1 MRWIRPGLPEL
12 AGRLLLES
20 LESACL
26 GSGSER
32 GWVLIRSGS
41 RTLELVVS
49 TAPAAPQKQ
58 RFKSGLPQ
66 GNARLGPDA
75 ARAFC
80 PFHEAKAVLRF
91 DLGSGALFLEGN
103 STPSLRVLESLQL
116 GLERLESDREVKNL
130 RRKVKRLGR
139 QLKEAKRSGGRLLP
153 ELESTERRA
162 GALSSWYRQ
171 AAEMLASAQLGSSLP
186 ALAEHAKNLLEVDF
200 AAVLVKEVQRVRL
213 WGGESLRKL
222 LGNTFEVK
230 KLGSIG
236 RKLFEER
243 KAYISSA
250 PRARFE
256 KSKIFSSINVQSLLA
271 VPMLVDGRVMGALL
285 LGSSEE
291 QDFLPE
297 EIDLA
302 RLMAYQTALFLENA
316 LLASGADVERV
327 VARAVLDS
335 MADGVFTLDWEKKIT
350 SFNPAAEA
358 ITGWKAEEALGR
370 TCSEVLRGQ
379 YKCPGQKQALGCAE
393 NCPLLALLADQ
404 ELMESGLTVEGT
416 IRTKEGEQRYVNSS
430 YSVVADRG
438 DLLGAV
444 VLFRDITEKKA
455 FEQMKSDY
463 AAALS
468 HDLKTPL
475 TAMKGYAVT
484 LLRHGQKLNE
494 EMRREALEV
503 INSEID
509 RVTRMFDNLLLQAR
523 MEAGVDSRYLEP
535 VTLADAVKRVV
546 NLHGFA
552 TRRHRLGAD
561 VPDDLV
567 VRTDRDQLDQILNN
581 LVSNAVKYSPGG
593 CEITVRATREDRF
606 AHVEVED
613 TGSGIPEDQ
622 VPYVFERFRRVEDRM
637 SRKVRGSGLGLY
649 ITRMLV
655 EGLGGEVGVS
665 SSEGEGSTFW
675 FKLPLYRGRHSKVM
689 THPTEQADIRKY
701 AKEI

>member
-1 MRWIRPGLPEL
+1 MPEL
-12 AGRLLLES
+12 AGRLLMES

-26 GSGSER
+26 VSGAER
-32 GWVLIRSGS
+32 GWVMLRSGAHH
-41 RTLELVVS
+41 LELVVAKAP
-49 TAPAAPQKQ
+49 TAPEKQ
-58 RFKSGLPQ
+58 RFRGGVQ
-66 GNARLGPDA
+66 RGNVRLDLA
-75 ARAFC
+75 AAKEFC
-80 PFHEAKAVLRF
+80 PFHEARPVLRF
-91 DLGSGALFLEGN
+91 DLGSGALFLEG
-103 STPSLRVLESLQL
+103 SATPNVRILESLTL
-116 GLERLESDREVKNL
+116 GLERLESEREVKNL
-130 RRKVKRLGR
+130 RRKVKRLGK
-139 QLKEAKRSGGRLLP
+139 QLKEAKKSGDRLRP
-153 ELESTERRA
+153 ELESTERRT

-171 AAEMLASAQLGSSLP
+171 AAEMLASSQLGSSLP
-186 ALAEHAKNLLEVDF
+186 ALAERAKSLLEVDF
-200 AAVLVKEVQRVRL
+200 SAVLVKELHRVRL
-213 WGGESLRKL
+213 WGGEPLAKL
-222 LGNTFEVK
+222 LGKSFEVK
-230 KLGSIG
+230 RLGSVG

-256 KSKIFSSINVQSLLA
+256 KNRVFSSIGVASLLA
-271 VPMLVDGRVMGALL
+271 VPMMVDGRVLGALL
-285 LGSSEE
+285 IGSSEE
-291 QDFLPE
+291 HEFLAE

-316 LLASGADVERV
+316 LLVSGADVERV
-327 VARAVLDS
+327 VARAVLES

-370 TCSEVLRGQ
+370 TCAEVMRGQ
-379 YKCPGQKQALGCAE
+379 YKCPGQKQARGCEE

-416 IRTKEGEQRYVNSS
+416 LRTKDGEQRYVSSS

-484 LLRHGQKLNE
+484 LLRHGQKLDE

-535 VTLADAVKRVV
+535 VTLAEAVRRVV
-546 NLHGFA
+546 NLHGFS
-552 TRRHRLGAD
+552 TRRHHLGAD
-561 VPDDLV
+561 VPEDLV

-581 LVSNAVKYSPGG
+581 LVSNAVKYSPSG
-593 CEITVRATREDRF
+593 CEIMVRAVRQERF
-606 AHVEVED
+606 ALIEVAD
-613 TGSGIPEDQ
+613 TGAGIPEDQ
-622 VPYVFERFRRVEDRM
+622 VPYVFERFRRVEDRL

-665 SSEGEGSTFW
+665 STHGQGSTFW
-675 FKLPLYRGRHSKVM
+675 FKLPLYRARTMGS
-689 THPTEQADIRKY
+689 AAGGSRKT
-701 AKEI
+701 